1 MADKSHPAMQF
12 SDWGENAWLVDPKD
26 GASFF
31 GLLLA
36 DASLKESKQPK
47 LSSSL
52 VSCPFYVFQLDT
64 RYSPPD
70 VSELREVLMGKDA
83 GRALKKP
90 EGFGFSLDHPCEN
103 IRVLG
108 PRRGA
113 STPFGDKARD
123 ILHNSGYSM
132 VLRVEKLMWHR
143 VKGRAGVAGVQIRK
157 PEQLH
162 LIQMSA
168 FESDYAEISSSSP
181 STKRRSGAQISK
193 SEWAHLMQLDLL
205 LHSRWDTPLQ
215 ACHDLMTASSH
226 SPVMM
231 HYNVRKDTKEIKEF
245 LGRPPLEVELE
256 HWQKWS
262 NHNHLDRETLTDVEL
277 MMFEQA
283 NSEHCR
289 HHIFRARWKAIAKRQ
304 KSDNESLFD
313 MIRATSQDP
322 ESRGLI
328 SCYSDNAAVFTG
340 YGESHFAPDKEGV
353 WCAHDKKVH
362 LVAKAETHNH
372 PTGIS
377 PWPGAGTGVG
387 GELRDEAAVGRGATS
402 RAGLSGYMVSDLG
415 LERTRDTDNESLRN
429 LPKSPPKVLLAGPR
443 EIMCHAPL
451 GAAAY
456 GNEFGRPLLNGFFRT
471 LELMHEGQRY
481 GYDKPLM
488 LAGGMGHVVEGQAF
502 KAKVKKGDKLVVLG
516 GPGMRIGI
524 GGGAASSSAGGSG
537 NAAAY
542 ASVQR
547 SYPEMQRRCQE
558 VIDACSR
565 LGEENPILFIHDVG
579 AGGLSNAVPELLNDA
594 GVGAVIRSENIP
606 VAETG
611 MDPWEVWCNESQERF
626 VLAVDKKHWKAFED
640 LCQRERCH
648 FSVLADIDKK
658 PRLRIERRPTDAD
671 KTQGDMAWVDIHLD
685 WLFKVDTGSSRK
697 LSSWEEK
704 GTDKLAE
711 SILTRWLSNPF
722 ELKEKAL
729 KETVHKIGPAVLSH
743 PAVAS
748 KAFIITIADR
758 SVGGLVARDQ
768 MVGPRQ
774 VPVADCAITLSSHLS
789 NDGEAMATAERP
801 AVALLNP
808 EASVRLALGEAVTNM
823 LAAPIKKVEDIRLSA
838 NWMAACGQTPD
849 LLPQDAALHAGVS
862 TLSKLCC
869 ELGIA
874 IPVGK
879 DSLSMRSNAWK
890 DIQQMRSKDKSRKK
904 GSSMRQA
911 TWFPRRT
918 GEAQEVLS
926 PMTLALSAF
935 APVRNVHQAWIPEI
949 RMDEEGKD
957 SCLVRLQLG
966 DRKRLGGSI
975 LDQLAPPFGVTN
987 AKEQVEDLSDNL
999 SSSSDD
1005 PEAHV
1010 GCLSGHPP
1018 ADLDNPEALKVY
1030 VALLCQARQE
1040 NKVLAYHDVSDGG
1053 LFACLCEMAFSGGC
1067 GVDLDASRMEV
1078 QQWEELVAWLFNEEL
1093 GCVLQIRNQDYE
1105 WWRKQVGQTQGCL
1118 FLERLGKPTSRS
1130 KKSGSTYLRLLAEG
1144 ELLLDWTLESFSGE
1158 KSEGE
1163 ECLYAYWTRVSDSV
1177 RIMRTPPE
1185 RQRSVRQ
1192 ERRNW
1197 LRGHY
1202 RLTPEGMPT
1211 VSRKPSSVNP
1221 ALRVAVIR
1229 EQGTNG
1235 AAEIAAAVTHAG
1247 MRAVDIHM
1255 TDLISGK
1262 KKLDDFRM
1270 VVFCGGFS
1278 YGDVLG
1284 AGHGWATSILHHKD
1298 LRKQFKRFFCREDSL
1313 TLGVCNGCQ
1322 VLSELRE
1329 LIPDASDWP
1338 DFIGN
1343 KSTEHEARW
1352 VQVRVPR
1359 KAKVGHIWL
1368 QGMEGAVIPVPV
1380 SHGEGQACFES
1391 IKTHKQQIALR
1402 YVGAQ
1407 PWQGCG
1413 ESSSVVG
1420 YPSNPNGSERHI
1432 AGVTAADGRIF
1443 ALMPH
1448 PERAVRYQ
1456 QWSWRPPG
1464 CDATGFA
1471 PWQLMFDNAAKW
1483 LSSN

>member
-12 SDWGENAWLVDPKD
+12 SDWGENACLVELEKQGDE
-26 GASFF
+26 ALLC
-31 GLLLA
+31 GLLA
-36 DASLKESKQPK
+36 GTPNKGAKKYQGRSLISRP
-47 LSSSL
+47 L
-52 VSCPFYVFQLDT
+52 YVFQLGAKGLF
-64 RYSPPD
+64 PD
-70 VSELREVLMGKDA
+70 ADELRQVLMAEDP
-83 GRALKKP
+83 RSSSRMEEMDLVR
-90 EGFGFSLDHPCEN
+90 LDDRRSVSHIEDEFRLDTPWA
-103 IRVLG
+103 RVSG
-108 PRRGA
+108 PRVGA
-113 STPFGDKARD
+113 STPFGDKVGD
-123 ILHNSGYSM
+123 ILHNAGYSM
-132 VLRVEKLMWHR
+132 VLRVERLMWHR
-143 VKGRAGVAGVQIRK
+143 L
-157 PEQLH
+157 QL
-162 LIQMSA
+162 SA
-168 FESDYAEISSSSP
+168 TP
-181 STKRRSGAQISK
+181 RSYENENSAQIHE
-193 SEWAHLMQLDLL
+193 SEWAYLMQLDPL
-205 LHSRWDTPLQ
+205 LHQSWNTPLQ
-215 ACHDLMTASSH
+215 ACRELMTVSSH
-226 SPVMM
+226 SPKLE
-231 HYNVRKDTKEIKEF
+231 HYNVWKDTEEIKAF

-256 HWQKWS
+256 HWRTWS
-262 NHNHLDRETLTDVEL
+262 KHLGRETLTDVEL

-340 YGESHFAPDKEGV
+340 HGKSYFAPDKEGV
-353 WCAHDKKVH
+353 WCTHDKKVH

-387 GELRDEAAVGRGATS
+387 GELRDEAAVGRGSTS
-402 RAGLSGYMVSDLG
+402 RAGLSGYIVSDLG
-415 LERTRDTDNESLRN
+415 LERLRDWKHWPLRS
-429 LPKSPPKVLLAGPR
+429 LPKSPSGVLFSGPR
-443 EIMCHAPL
+443 EIMCRAPL

-488 LAGGMGHVVEGQAF
+488 LAGGMGHVIEGQAF

-524 GGGAASSSAGGSG
+524 GGGAASSQAGGRG
-537 NAAAY
+537 DATAY
-542 ASVQR
+542 SSVQR

-565 LGEENPILFIHDVG
+565 LGEDNPILFIHDVG

-606 VAETG
+606 VAQTG

-626 VLAVDKKHWKAFED
+626 VLAVEQKHWQAFED
-640 LCQRERCH
+640 LCQRERCP
-648 FSVLADIDKK
+648 FSVLADLDKE
-658 PRLRIERRPTDAD
+658 PRLRIERKPTDAD
-671 KTQGDMAWVDIHLD
+671 TAQKATAWVDVPLK
-685 WLFKVDTGSSRK
+685 WLLEVDTGSSRT
-697 LSSWEEK
+697 LSLWQ
-704 GTDKLAE
+704 GADGDKLAE
-711 SILTRWLSNPF
+711 SILDRWLSDPF
-722 ELKEKAL
+722 ELAEEAL
-729 KETVHKIGPAVLSH
+729 KETVQKMGRAVLSH

-774 VPVADCAITLSSHLS
+774 VPVADCAIALSSHLS

-808 EASVRLALGEAVTNM
+808 EASVRLALGEAVTNI
-823 LAAPIKKVEDIRLSA
+823 LAAPVEKVEDIRLSA

-849 LLPQDAALHAGVS
+849 LLPHDAALHAGVS
-862 TLSKLCC
+862 ELSKLCC

-879 DSLSMRSNAWK
+879 DSLSMRSSAWK
-890 DIQQMRSKDKSRKK
+890 DTDTMQIKSDGESREA
-904 GSSMRQA
+904 SSTVKQVA
-911 TWFPRRT
+911 WWPRRK
-918 GEAQEVLS
+918 GEAQEVRS

-935 APVRNVHQAWIPEI
+935 APVRNVHNAWTPEI
-949 RMDEEGKD
+949 QMDGEGD
-957 SCLVRLQLG
+957 GSCLVRLQLG
-966 DRKRLGGSI
+966 NKKRIGGSV
-975 LDQLAPPFGVTN
+975 LDQLDPFAERVSIK
-987 AKEQVEDLSDNL
+987 AQ
-999 SSSSDD
+999 
-1005 PEAHV
+1005 A
-1010 GCLSGHPP
+1010 GCLSGAPP
-1018 ADLDNPEALKVY
+1018 ADLDDPKALKMY

-1040 NKVLAYHDVSDGG
+1040 KKVLAYHDVSDGG

-1067 GVDLDASRMEV
+1067 GVDLDGELTVGRATSNMKS
-1078 QQWEELVAWLFNEEL
+1078 QQWEELVTWLFNEEL
-1093 GCVLQIRNQDYE
+1093 GCVLQIRNQDYD
-1105 WWRKQVGQTQGCL
+1105 WWRKRVELTQGSL
-1118 FLERLGKPTSRS
+1118 FLELLGRPTPRD
-1130 KKSGSTYLRLLAEG
+1130 KKLGSTYLRLLAEG
-1144 ELLLDWTLESFSGE
+1144 ELLLDWTLESAFDKEGAEE
-1158 KSEGE
+1158 K
-1163 ECLYAYWTRVSDSV
+1163 CLYADWTRVSDSL
-1177 RIMRTPPE
+1177 RIMRTPPR

-1192 ERRNW
+1192 ERRSW
-1197 LRGHY
+1197 LRGQY
-1202 RLTPEGMPT
+1202 RLTPESMPMA
-1211 VSRKPSSVNP
+1211 SRKQPSVNSV
-1221 ALRVAVIR
+1221 LRVAVIR

-1235 AAEIAAAVTHAG
+1235 AAEMATAVTYAG
-1247 MRAVDIHM
+1247 MQAVDVHM
-1255 TDLISGK
+1255 TDLLSGRK
-1262 KKLDDFRM
+1262 TINDFRM

-1284 AGHGWATSILHHKD
+1284 AGHGWAASILHHHK
-1298 LRKQFKRFFCREDSL
+1298 LRQQFERFFWRKDTL
-1313 TLGVCNGCQ
+1313 TLGICNGCQ
-1322 VLSELRE
+1322 VLAELRE

-1338 DFIGN
+1338 DFISN

-1359 KAKVGHIWL
+1359 KAKVGRIWL
-1368 QGMEGAVIPVPV
+1368 KDMEGAVIPVPV
-1380 SHGEGQACFES
+1380 SHGEGRAYLQKE
-1391 IKTHKQQIALR
+1391 IQEQQIALQ
-1402 YVGAQ
+1402 YVEA
-1407 PWQGCG
+1407 PAWQ
-1413 ESSSVVG
+1413 EQSHEKVVLAED
-1420 YPSNPNGSERHI
+1420 YPANPNGSKRGI

-1483 LSSN
+1483 LASHSKS